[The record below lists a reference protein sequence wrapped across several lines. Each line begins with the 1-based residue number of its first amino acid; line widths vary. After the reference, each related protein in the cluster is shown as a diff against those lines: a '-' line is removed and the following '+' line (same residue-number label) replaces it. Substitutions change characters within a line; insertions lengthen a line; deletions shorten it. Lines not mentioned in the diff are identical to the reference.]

1 MKKEIRIALS
11 KFDFLNDYDELEEK
25 AEEAEFDASISL
37 SVRHNVKDYEAVWV
51 ISGEEKN
58 IASFIE
64 KLDLNK
70 YLKD

>member
-1 MKKEIRIALS
+1 MKKEIRIALN

-25 AEEAEFDASISL
+25 AKELEFDASISL
-37 SVRHNVKDYEAVWV
+37 TVRHNLKDYEAVWT
-51 ISGEEKN
+51 ISGKEEN

-64 KLDLNK
+64 KLALTK